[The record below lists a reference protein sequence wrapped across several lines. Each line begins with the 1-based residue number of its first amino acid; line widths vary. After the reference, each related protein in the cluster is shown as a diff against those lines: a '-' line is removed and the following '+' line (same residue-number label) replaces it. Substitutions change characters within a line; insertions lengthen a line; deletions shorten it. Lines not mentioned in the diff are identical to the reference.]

1 MAIFISN
8 FHCQEIGLKDRGK
21 SLETHESSSRGP
33 LLSLPSLSH
42 AACRRA
48 LTLQRWHKPSR
59 DLCKS
64 DDARK
69 VENQFVNRQI
79 GFL

>member
-8 FHCQEIGLKDRGK
+8 FHCQELGFRDRGK
-21 SLETHESSSRGP
+21 SLKTHEPASGGP
-33 LLSLPSLSH
+33 PLSLPSLSC
-42 AACRRA
+42 AACHGA
-48 LTLQRWHKPSR
+48 LTLQRQYKNNR
-59 DLCKS
+59 DLHKS

-69 VENQFVNRQI
+69 EENQFVNRQI